1 MSKFTSN
8 SNVNGTV
15 GRLRSIVLAR
25 ADGDFLGSEE
35 TLERELGVS
44 KPTIRQAAR
53 VLERE
58 GMLRVKRG
66 NNGGYFGA
74 RPAVGFIEDTV
85 ASYLEVLRARP
96 EDLTRVATALWIETV
111 RQAASLPQE
120 RTALLAP
127 QLKRAINRLSQ
138 TAHFSEIQVLDQKI
152 RRAVF
157 DIVDAPY
164 VELIF
169 NINANFARR
178 CFANSP
184 ASENDSVKHVD
195 FVDAWRKA
203 VTLKVEA
210 ISAGDVEVAVLAA
223 NRARHLFH
231 QRLWP
236 DDSMQTRIH
245 AT

>member
-1 MSKFTSN
+1 MGKVTN
-8 SNVNGTV
+8 SNVKDTV
-15 GRLRSIVLAR
+15 SRLREMVLAR
-25 ADGDFLGSEE
+25 AEEDFLGSEE
-35 TLERELGVS
+35 VLERELGVS

-74 RPAVGFIEDTV
+74 RPAAGFIEATV
-85 ASYLEVLRARP
+85 ASYLETLRARP
-96 EDLTRVATALWIETV
+96 EDLTRVATALWVETV
-111 RQAASLPQE
+111 RQAANLPREKTQH
-120 RTALLAP
+120 LAAN
-127 QLKRAINRLSQ
+127 LKRDIARLPKTASFSDIQ
-138 TAHFSEIQVLDQKI
+138 TLDQKI

-178 CFANSP
+178 RFTHSP
-184 ASENDSVKHVD
+184 SEDGSTHQLE
-195 FVDAWRKA
+195 FVEAWCKA
-203 VTLKVEA
+203 VVMGIEA

-223 NRARHLFH
+223 NRARQLFH
-231 QRLWP
+231 RRLWP
-236 DDSMQTRIH
+236 ND
-245 AT
+245 